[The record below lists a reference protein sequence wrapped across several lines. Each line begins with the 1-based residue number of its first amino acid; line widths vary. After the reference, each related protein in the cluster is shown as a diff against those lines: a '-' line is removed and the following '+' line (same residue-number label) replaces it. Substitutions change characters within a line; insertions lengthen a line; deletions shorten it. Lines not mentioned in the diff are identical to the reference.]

1 METNKPMAPPPMD
14 TPPLTVDTNIRRRT
28 SEEESPIPFN
38 NFTTSPTSPLDTY
51 PPPQQMQQVLDNEK
65 VQLDEDSKPAPVFSA
80 LAPRLSIVRKK
91 TTSYQK
97 QSFRMEA
104 GINPAATI
112 AERLQ
117 AWRGVLKNL
126 VKHHLTHTGLLN

>member
-1 METNKPMAPPPMD
+1 METNKPMARPPMD
-14 TPPLTVDTNIRRRT
+14 TPPLTIDTNIQRRP
-28 SEEESPIPFN
+28 SEEESPTPIN
-38 NFTTSPTSPLDTY
+38 NFTMSPTSPLDPY
-51 PPPQQMQQVLDNEK
+51 PPPQHMQQPLDNEK

-80 LAPRLSIVRKK
+80 LAPKLSIVRKK

-112 AERLQ
+112 ADRLQ

-126 VKHHLTHTGLLN
+126 VKQHLIHTGVT